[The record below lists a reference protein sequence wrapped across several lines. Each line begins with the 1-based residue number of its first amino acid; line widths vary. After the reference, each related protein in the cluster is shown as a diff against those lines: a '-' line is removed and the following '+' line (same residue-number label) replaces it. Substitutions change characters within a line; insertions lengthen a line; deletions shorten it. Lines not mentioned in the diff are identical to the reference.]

1 MATDL
6 EIAREAKLEPIENI
20 ARTAGF
26 LPETVSPYGRYVA
39 KIDQRAYADLP
50 QRAKLVL
57 VTAIN
62 PTPAGEGKT
71 TVSVAL
77 ADGMRCIGKNA
88 MLALREPSLGP
99 VFGMKG
105 GATGGGWAQV
115 VPMESINLHFTG
127 DLHAITAANNL
138 LCAMVDNHIQQGN
151 AFGIDPRRVCFRH
164 CLDVNDRQLRHIVQ
178 GLGGTQNG
186 MPREDGFDITA
197 ASEVMATFCL
207 AADLKE
213 LKARLGRIV
222 VARTYQGAPVT
233 AGEVGAAG
241 AMTALLRDAFSPNLI
256 QTIGHTPCLMHG
268 GPFANIAHGCN
279 SVAATRLALRMSDY
293 TVTEA
298 GFGADLGAEKFLDI
312 KCRMNGLWPNVIVLV
327 ATVRALKHHGGAAKG
342 TYAQPNPEALKAGM
356 ANLLSHVKNIRQVW
370 QTPVVVALNR
380 FATDTAEELDTVS
393 SLLAEQGVACAPC
406 NGWAEG
412 GKGTTELAKLVC
424 EAADANPAPVP
435 SYTYPDD
442 ASLADKIRA
451 VATRIYHAADVS
463 FAPQALKDLA
473 QLEGDG
479 YAACPVCIAKTQYS
493 MSDDATR
500 LGAPEGYTL
509 TIRSARLSAG
519 AGFVVAFAGSI
530 IAMPGLPK
538 VPAALG
544 IDVDEQGEI
553 TGLF

>member
-1 MATDL
+1 
-6 EIAREAKLEPIENI
+6 
-20 ARTAGF
+20 
-26 LPETVSPYGRYVA
+26 
-39 KIDQRAYADLP
+39 
-50 QRAKLVL
+50 
-57 VTAIN
+57 
-62 PTPAGEGKT
+62 
-71 TVSVAL
+71 
-77 ADGMRCIGKNA
+77 
-88 MLALREPSLGP
+88 
-99 VFGMKG
+99 MKG
-105 GATGGGWAQV
+105 GATGGGYAQV

-151 AFGIDPRRVCFRH
+151 ALGIDPRRVCFRH

-186 MPREDGFDITA
+186 TPREDGFDITA

-207 AADLKE
+207 ASDLKD

-380 FATDTAEELDTVS
+380 FATDTAEELDLVAAQ
-393 SLLAEQGVACAPC
+393 LAEQGVACAPC

-435 SYTYPDD
+435 SYTYPDEVP
-442 ASLADKIRA
+442 LKDKILT
-451 VATRIYHAADVS
+451 VATRIYHAAEVS

-473 QLEGDG
+473 QLEADG
-479 YAACPVCIAKTQYS
+479 YGACPVCIAKTQYS
-493 MSDDATR
+493 MSDDASR